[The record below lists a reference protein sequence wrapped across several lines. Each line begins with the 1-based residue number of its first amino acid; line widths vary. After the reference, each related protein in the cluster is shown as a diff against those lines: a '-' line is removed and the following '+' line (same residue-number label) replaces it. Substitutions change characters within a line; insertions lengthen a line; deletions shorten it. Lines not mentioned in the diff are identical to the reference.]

1 MEKDEYEQSLSEL
14 EVRVERLRSLYEQ
27 YFIGIERIEPAV
39 ARKDVDRRFWNLRKV
54 RMRNTALRFR
64 FQTLTQRY
72 STLQQYW
79 VRICRQ
85 IENGTYSR
93 HVRRA
98 NKILNEPALDELNPA
113 TEAPRSTR
121 DVGRGDDG
129 SYDLGRAL
137 SDELES
143 DAALAQALTDA
154 LGSID
159 AAAGD
164 AGKGDAA
171 KPVRLQAPAPQPEPD
186 VVQTGP
192 ARRLPPPLPKRDKP
206 PVPVSKLDEN
216 RIAALHSEL
225 AAAREKLRQGSV
237 SVQSVEQRLRATE
250 EQLRARYPG
259 KKVDFKVEV
268 RDGKAVIK
276 PFLR

>member
-98 NKILNEPALDELNPA
+98 NKILNEPALDELNS
-113 TEAPRSTR
+113 TSEAPRSTR
-121 DVGRGDDG
+121 DVGRSDDG

-137 SDELES
+137 SEELES

-154 LGSID
+154 LDSV
-159 AAAGD
+159 
-164 AGKGDAA
+164 DAA
-171 KPVRLQAPAPQPEPD
+171 KPEKRQAPAAQPASD
-186 VVQTGP
+186 AVQTGT
-192 ARRLPPPLPKRDKP
+192 ARRPPPPLPKRDKP
-206 PVPVSKLDEN
+206 PVPATKLDEN
-216 RIAALHSEL
+216 RIAALHGEL
-225 AAAREKLRQGSV
+225 AAARKKLSQGSV

-250 EQLRARYPG
+250 EQLRTRYPG